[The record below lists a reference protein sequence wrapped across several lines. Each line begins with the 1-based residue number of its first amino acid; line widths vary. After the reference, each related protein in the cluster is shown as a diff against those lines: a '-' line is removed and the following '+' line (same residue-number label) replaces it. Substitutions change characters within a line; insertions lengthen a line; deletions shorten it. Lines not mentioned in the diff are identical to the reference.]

1 MDLNELLDDQPGATK
16 TPGNGRPGA
25 PPSLALL
32 VVSFFLPPRFTPGV
46 VRGDRRYRKLA
57 EYRFVGWFLFL
68 PLLVYA
74 FFVVSPFVQAF
85 FYSMTDWTGFSS
97 EYNFTGLDN
106 YERLWHDEQFWD
118 ATSNSALLLV
128 AAPLITLSL
137 GLFFAFM
144 LHAGGRKRGRGEEGA
159 VSGVTGSRVY
169 KILYF
174 FPQVLSIAVIAVIWS
189 RIYSPRSGALNEGL
203 GIVGLGTLRQN
214 DWLGGDIAVYC
225 VLTVL
230 CWSFVGFYV
239 VLFSAAMSSIPR
251 DIYEAS
257 LLDGASRPVTFFRIT
272 IPLTWETIQ
281 TGWIYMGIQALD
293 SFALVNIMIPDHGID
308 VVPSYLYKKMVR
320 DGQAGYATTIGVALF
335 LMTLAFAVLMLR
347 LGRRERIEY

>member
-1 MDLNELLDDQPGATK
+1 MDLNELLDDRSGAAK
-16 TPGNGRPGA
+16 TPGGARAGA
-25 PPSLALL
+25 PPSRTLLA
-32 VVSFFLPPRFTPGV
+32 VSFFLPPRLTPV
-46 VRGDRRYRKLA
+46 AVRGDRRYRKLA
-57 EYRFVGWFLFL
+57 EYRFVAWFLFL
-68 PLLVYA
+68 PLLIYA
-74 FFVVSPFVQAF
+74 FFVVSPFIQAF

-97 EYNFTGLDN
+97 DYNFTGLDN

-118 ATSNSALLLV
+118 ATRNSLLLV
-128 AAPLITLSL
+128 IAAPLITLSL

-144 LHAGGRKRGRGEEGA
+144 LNAGGRKQGSEA
-159 VSGVTGSRVY
+159 VSGVTGSQVY

-174 FPQVLSIAVIAVIWS
+174 FPQVLSIAVIAVIWY
-189 RIYSPRSGALNEGL
+189 RIYSPRSGPLNEGL
-203 GIVGLGTLRQN
+203 GIVGLGSLRQN

-230 CWSFVGFYV
+230 CWSFAGFYV

-251 DIYEAS
+251 DVYEAA

-281 TGWIYMGIQALD
+281 TGWIFMGIQALD

-320 DGQAGYATTIGVALF
+320 DGQAGYATTVGVALF
-335 LMTLAFAVLMLR
+335 LMTLAFAMLMLR